1 MKYVVESSEGHFGP
15 FDDED
20 VAAEWARLLSPILS
34 VADAPRLQAPQGVQ
48 VAAITEGPHR

>member
-15 FDDED
+15 FDDEG
-20 VAAEWARLLSPILS
+20 VAAEWARRYLRSYPWRML
-34 VADAPRLQAPQGVQ
+34 RLQAPQGVQ